1 MAIFAKDHIWLYT
14 MGNKASKDK
23 QKLKPSAMDDLLQST
38 MFTEEEIKS
47 WYKNFLKVKLCD
59 TLVAN
64 SSFS

>member
-1 MAIFAKDHIWLYT
+1 

-64 SSFS
+64 SIFS